1 MEEEKTE
8 VKSEGQDP
16 EVKEEQPS
24 ETDDQPKDELEEIKE
39 AYEAKLKKV
48 EEEADKAK
56 KQYETDLAK
65 RNKMIADLIGNET
78 PAPVSDSFE
87 KVIKARETNKRL

>member
-1 MEEEKTE
+1 MEEKETE

-24 ETDDQPKDELEEIKE
+24 ETDEQPKDELEEIKE

-78 PAPVSDSFE
+78 SAPVSDSFE